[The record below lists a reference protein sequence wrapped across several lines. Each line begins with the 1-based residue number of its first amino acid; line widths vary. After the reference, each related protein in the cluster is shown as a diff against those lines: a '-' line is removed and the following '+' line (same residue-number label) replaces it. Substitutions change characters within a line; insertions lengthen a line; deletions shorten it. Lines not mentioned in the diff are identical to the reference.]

1 MRWGGAFVW
10 AGVAARAKGAGR
22 HGVCAC
28 IHPRRARQWRRR
40 HLGAWHWLEKSCAGG
55 KHLTGVRGWRQVPYS
70 SYVETTAYKQ
80 QPDGSVRIEQTIFVE
95 TEGQK
100 KILVGMIKDLGTK
113 ARSEMIKFL
122 GCNVHLFLQVSPAP
136 APVASRLRLA

>member
-1 MRWGGAFVW
+1 
-10 AGVAARAKGAGR
+10 
-22 HGVCAC
+22 
-28 IHPRRARQWRRR
+28 
-40 HLGAWHWLEKSCAGG
+40 
-55 KHLTGVRGWRQVPYS
+55 
-70 SYVETTAYKQ
+70 VETTAYKQ

-136 APVASRLRLA
+136 APVASRLRLASRMAATGVQPVRPREKMGLRWRSTGNA

>member
-1 MRWGGAFVW
+1 
-10 AGVAARAKGAGR
+10 
-22 HGVCAC
+22 
-28 IHPRRARQWRRR
+28 
-40 HLGAWHWLEKSCAGG
+40 LGAWHWLEKSCAVGI
-55 KHLTGVRGWRQVPYS
+55 KLTGVRGWRQVPYS

-136 APVASRLRLA
+136 APVAWPASCHISSRLRFS